1 MSGFNFYKADNVYAN
16 LFFRFP
22 RALMYNEK
30 YKDLSA
36 EAKLAYMV
44 LKDRLE
50 YSLQNNWFDED
61 NNIFFIFTNKE
72 LRDLFSCSEHKAI
85 KIKKELE
92 QVNLLFQKKMG
103 FDPKSKTNL
112 PNRLYLGN
120 LDVQATEVYIRDKK
134 EGQTLDTSGT
144 AKNAVRDDTAQTLDT
159 SGTAKNAVRQ
169 KEGQTLDTNGTA
181 KNAVNLYKESFKDIK
196 DIKDSADYE
205 LQRKL
210 IEKSINKT
218 ANDKTTE
225 NDLIEQYIDNHALNL
240 LYGDLIISNIRKY
253 SFGSF
258 DTFVLYVSKM
268 IFAHKAVEKELDFE
282 FGIFPEVN
290 SSAES
295 MQRELSQVFWRCIQQ
310 ARMGKTEKIDNYLFI
325 SFKNAFNDFG
335 KTLLHRKEETRYPE
349 VPLVNWLKNSN

>member
-144 AKNAVRDDTAQTLDT
+144 AKNAVR
-159 SGTAKNAVRQ
+159 Q

-181 KNAVNLYKESFKDIK
+181 KNAVNLYKESFK